1 METINEGRKNRV
13 GKDLEIRSE
22 EKQIKEL
29 GICSTPG
36 KGRPRDTY
44 SSCLQIAGGVAW

>member
-1 METINEGRKNRV
+1 M

-29 GICSTPG
+29 GMCNTLE
-36 KGRPRDTY
+36 KGRPRDTFN
-44 SSCLQIAGGVAW
+44 SCFQILGGVGW